1 MAPAGTGTASD
12 RRLWLALGI
21 SLLLHATLLSLHF
34 TFPEASRTL
43 RNRALDIVLVNARSE
58 RRPTEAQVLAQ
69 SNLDGGGT
77 SDEDRVASTP
87 LPPSPQEQTGNELE
101 RAQQRVQ
108 ALEAEQRRL
117 LMQAEQSRR
126 APPVRKETP
135 PSPKPVAAAAPEPN
149 PAAPENPAPNGQD
162 LASSALA
169 MARLQAKIDRQTNE
183 YNKRPRVKNIGTRA
197 EEYRFARYID
207 DWRIKVERVG
217 TLNYPQA
224 ARGKLSGSLILT
236 VRIKGDGNVERVEI
250 DRSSGHQ
257 VLDDAAR
264 RIVRM
269 AGPFAEFPPSI
280 RNEYDVLEITRTW
293 TFTSSNQLQTRP

>member
-1 MAPAGTGTASD
+1 MALAEARTANGD
-12 RRLWLALGI
+12 RRLWLAFAV
-21 SLLLHATLLSLHF
+21 SLLLHALLLSLHF
-34 TFPEASRTL
+34 AFPEASRKL
-43 RNRALDIVLVNARSE
+43 RNQALDVVLVNARSE

-69 SNLDGGGT
+69 FNLDGGGT

-87 LPPSPQEQTGNELE
+87 LPLSPQERIGNELE
-101 RAQQRVQ
+101 QARQRAQ

-117 LMQAEQSRR
+117 LMQAVQGEKA
-126 APPVRKETP
+126 APPVRKEASA
-135 PSPKPVAAAAPEPN
+135 SPGSAPEPI
-149 PAAPENPAPNGQD
+149 PAAPENPAPSGQD

-197 EEYRFARYID
+197 EEYRFAQYID
-207 DWRIKVERVG
+207 DWRIKVERIG

-224 ARGKLSGSLILT
+224 ARGKLSGSLILS
-236 VRIKGDGNVERVEI
+236 VRIKSDGNVERVEI
-250 DRSSGHQ
+250 DRPSGHQ

-280 RNEYDVLEITRTW
+280 RREYDVLEITRTW
-293 TFTSSNQLQTRP
+293 TFTSSNQLQTQP

>member
-1 MAPAGTGTASD
+1 MALAETRTANSD
-12 RRLWLALGI
+12 RRLWLAFVV
-21 SLLLHATLLSLHF
+21 SLLLHALLLSLHF
-34 TFPEASRTL
+34 AFPEASREL
-43 RNRALDIVLVNARSE
+43 RNQALDVVLVNARSE

-69 SNLDGGGT
+69 FNLDGGGT

-87 LPPSPQEQTGNELE
+87 VPLSPQERIGNELE
-101 RAQQRVQ
+101 QARQRAQ

-117 LMQAEQSRR
+117 LMLAGQGEKA
-126 APPVRKETP
+126 APPVSKEAP
-135 PSPKPVAAAAPEPN
+135 VSPGPAPAPEPI
-149 PAAPENPAPNGQD
+149 PAAPEDPAPNGQD

-183 YNKRPRVKNIGTRA
+183 YNKRPRVKNLGTRA
-197 EEYRFARYID
+197 EEYRFAQYID
-207 DWRIKVERVG
+207 DWRIKVERIG

-224 ARGKLSGSLILT
+224 ARGKLSGSLILS
-236 VRIKGDGNVERVEI
+236 VRIKSDGSVERVEI
-250 DRSSGHQ
+250 DRSSGHP

-280 RNEYDVLEITRTW
+280 RREYDVLEITRTW
-293 TFTSSNQLQTRP
+293 TFTSSNQLQTQP